1 MSSGR
6 PGGRAHGATSES
18 VHHAS
23 QALFWVAT
31 VFSLPRFLVVWVIYI
46 LIFLLT
52 PRPSQQRL
60 ELTRLR
66 VLPRDEPRSFNS

>member
-6 PGGRAHGATSES
+6 PGGRGHGATSES

-31 VFSLPRFLVVWVIYI
+31 VFFFATFFSSLGYLYFNIPAYTQTLPAASRVDQITCSPPR
-46 LIFLLT
+46 
-52 PRPSQQRL
+52 
-60 ELTRLR
+60 
-66 VLPRDEPRSFNS
+66 